1 MQAKLTQIQGNIKFM
16 TIREATGEQFHF
28 PEDIYKSMK
37 PETKIDRECVWV
49 LHANGRNKIIHKELV
64 SMGTVNASLVAPREI
79 FRRAIIEGSAAI
91 VVIHNHPSGDPEP
104 SLEDIKVCTNLLE
117 AAKILDIKLL
127 DFMVIGFSGYVS
139 FMERNVGGF
148 K

>member
-1 MQAKLTQIQGNIKFM
+1 MKAKLTQIQGNIKFM
-16 TIREATGEQFHF
+16 TIKEASGERFDF

-37 PETKIDRECVWV
+37 PETKIDRECCWV
-49 LHANGRNKIIHKELV
+49 LHLNGRNRIIHKELV

-104 SLEDIKVCTNLLE
+104 SIDDMEVCTNLLE

-139 FMERNVGGF
+139 FMERDIGGF